1 MSVWM
6 SATRSTN
13 KEDLGYTRQGDGDH
27 HVVQSD
33 VLVLELILDVDVA
46 RAIVGGRG
54 PAID

>member
-6 SATRSTN
+6 SATISTN
-13 KEDLGYTRQGDGDH
+13 KKLGYTRQGDGDH

-46 RAIVGGRG
+46 RSIV
-54 PAID
+54 